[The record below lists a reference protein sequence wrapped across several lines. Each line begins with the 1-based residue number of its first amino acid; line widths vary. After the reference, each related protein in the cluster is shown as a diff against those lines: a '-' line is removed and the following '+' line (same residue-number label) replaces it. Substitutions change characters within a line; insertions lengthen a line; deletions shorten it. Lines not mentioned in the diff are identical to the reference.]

1 MGCGVRHGF
10 DGRFA
15 LSPIIKVIP
24 REQPVPHRALSPI
37 RNDIIFYTGL
47 NLSL

>member
-24 REQPVPHRALSPI
+24 REQQVPHRAFSPI
-37 RNDIIFYTGL
+37 RNDITFYMGVL
-47 NLSL
+47 A